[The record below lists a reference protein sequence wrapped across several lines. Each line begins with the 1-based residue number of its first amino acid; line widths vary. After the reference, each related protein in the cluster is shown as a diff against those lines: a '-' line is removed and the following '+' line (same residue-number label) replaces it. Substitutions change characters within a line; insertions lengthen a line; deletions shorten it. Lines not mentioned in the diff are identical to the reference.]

1 VEQEASEIEPAV
13 SSRQR
18 GLRRQR
24 LAMTMTAAPVPHAQR
39 WQRAYAFVCVDGAS
53 RLRYQSRREL
63 VAGCRL
69 L

>member
-39 WQRAYAFVCVDGAS
+39 WQRAYAFVCGDGVGGAS

-63 VAGCRL
+63 ARCR
-69 L
+69 